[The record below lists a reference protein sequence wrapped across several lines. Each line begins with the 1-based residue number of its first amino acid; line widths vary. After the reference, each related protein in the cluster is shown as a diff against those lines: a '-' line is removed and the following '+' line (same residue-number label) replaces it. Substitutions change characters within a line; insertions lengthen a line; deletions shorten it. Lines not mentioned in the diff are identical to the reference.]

1 MIDNKDIYNEV
12 SNIISCYS
20 NKETILDTVFS
31 VVIPSMESL
40 IFANKNNTDLKIQMA
55 IIWASYPLYEYE
67 NALNIL
73 KAINGDK
80 RVYLIRS
87 YIEDGGKCELVYPAM
102 TESDIVNH
110 DFTSIE
116 KSILY
121 NYLSNNN
128 RLQHLAIEQQL
139 SLENTIYFLTKSFN
153 SYEYNTST
161 ICQLMKFIK
170 EGTIISIDRNK
181 LKECFFKS
189 IELSKKWSDDR
200 MKRTGLSSIYYDDF
214 VNNLCF
220 GLGSNTK
227 MIDEYWLKFFE

>member
-1 MIDNKDIYNEV
+1 
-12 SNIISCYS
+12 
-20 NKETILDTVFS
+20 
-31 VVIPSMESL
+31 MESL

-153 SYEYNTST
+153 SYE
-161 ICQLMKFIK
+161 
-170 EGTIISIDRNK
+170 
-181 LKECFFKS
+181 
-189 IELSKKWSDDR
+189 
-200 MKRTGLSSIYYDDF
+200 
-214 VNNLCF
+214 V
-220 GLGSNTK
+220 
-227 MIDEYWLKFFE
+227 